1 MKDYYYRF
9 FYFVA
14 IKLKAIV
21 NHTNHNGGRIII
33 LRKTN

>member
-21 NHTNHNGGRIII
+21 NHTNHGGRIII